1 MQNNKYI
8 HTNFYIDTVSRC
20 HSLLIV
26 LSGRCITESVFYIST
41 RKREVVIIK
50 RLEDDNMPYIICNN
64 DNYLHR
70 NKKNNFS
77 IVHNM
82 EEASKWSDAQ
92 KADNVC
98 TINAKELT
106 QKYGLEVK
114 YVSQENKV
122 INPPAKPIELEY
134 DILDKVKEI
143 SEFTKQIE
151 ERKLYLIEMIHT
163 VDLEIVDIEH
173 AAEFYNLNASQGYK
187 LYKLLHDS
195 RIKRRELKDELEK
208 INLSLG
214 TSIRSVNMENLER
227 SIIGLEHR
235 QYTPRINKELFGV

>member
-1 MQNNKYI
+1 
-8 HTNFYIDTVSRC
+8 
-20 HSLLIV
+20 
-26 LSGRCITESVFYIST
+26 
-41 RKREVVIIK
+41 
-50 RLEDDNMPYIICNN
+50 MPYIICNN

-70 NKKNNFS
+70 NKNNHLS
-77 IVHNM
+77 IVHTM
-82 EEASKWSDAQ
+82 EDATTWSDAQ
-92 KADNVC
+92 KADNIC
-98 TINAKELT
+98 IFNAKELV

-122 INPPAKPIELEY
+122 VNPPAKPIELEY

-151 ERKLYLIEMIHT
+151 ERRLYLMEMIHT

-187 LYKLLHDS
+187 LYKLLHDA
-195 RIKRRELKDELEK
+195 RNRRREYKNELEK

-214 TSIRSVNMENLER
+214 TSIRSTNMENLQR
-227 SIIGLEHR
+227 GILGLDNR

>member
-1 MQNNKYI
+1 MTYGELKE
-8 HTNFYIDTVSRC
+8 
-20 HSLLIV
+20 
-26 LSGRCITESVFYIST
+26 TETY
-41 RKREVVIIK
+41 
-50 RLEDDNMPYIICNN
+50 
-64 DNYLHR
+64 
-70 NKKNNFS
+70 
-77 IVHNM
+77 
-82 EEASKWSDAQ
+82 
-92 KADNVC
+92 
-98 TINAKELT
+98 INAKELT

-114 YVSQENKV
+114 YVSQENKI

>member
-1 MQNNKYI
+1 M
-8 HTNFYIDTVSRC
+8 S
-20 HSLLIV
+20 
-26 LSGRCITESVFYIST
+26 
-41 RKREVVIIK
+41 
-50 RLEDDNMPYIICNN
+50 YIICNN
-64 DNYLHR
+64 DNYLRRDGSNH
-70 NKKNNFS
+70 FS
-77 IVHNM
+77 IVHQM
-82 EEASKWSDAQ
+82 ENATTWSNIQ
-92 KADNVC
+92 KVNNVC
-98 TINAKELT
+98 TINAKELV

-122 INPPAKPIELEY
+122 VNPPAKPIELDY

-151 ERKLYLIEMIHT
+151 ERRLYLMEMIHT

-187 LYKLLHDS
+187 LYKLLHDA
-195 RIKRRELKDELEK
+195 RNRRREYKKELET

-214 TSIRSVNMENLER
+214 TSIRSTNMENLQR
-227 SIIGLEHR
+227 SILGLDGR

>member
-1 MQNNKYI
+1 
-8 HTNFYIDTVSRC
+8 
-20 HSLLIV
+20 
-26 LSGRCITESVFYIST
+26 
-41 RKREVVIIK
+41 
-50 RLEDDNMPYIICNN
+50 MPYIVCNN

-70 NKKNNFS
+70 SKKNHFS
-77 IVHNM
+77 VVHTM
-82 EEASKWSDAQ
+82 ENATTWSDAQ
-92 KADNVC
+92 KAGNVC
-98 TINAKELT
+98 TINAKDLVL
-106 QKYGLEVK
+106 KYRLEVK

-122 INPPAKPIELEY
+122 VNPPAKPIELKY

-151 ERKLYLIEMIHT
+151 ERRLYLIEMIHT

-187 LYKLLHDS
+187 LYKLLHDA
-195 RIKRRELKDELEK
+195 RNRRREYKDELEK

-214 TSIRSVNMENLER
+214 TSIRSTNMENLER
-227 SIIGLEHR
+227 SILGLDNR

>member
-1 MQNNKYI
+1 M
-8 HTNFYIDTVSRC
+8 
-20 HSLLIV
+20 
-26 LSGRCITESVFYIST
+26 
-41 RKREVVIIK
+41 
-50 RLEDDNMPYIICNN
+50 
-64 DNYLHR
+64 
-70 NKKNNFS
+70 
-77 IVHNM
+77 
-82 EEASKWSDAQ
+82 
-92 KADNVC
+92 
-98 TINAKELT
+98 
-106 QKYGLEVK
+106 EVK

-122 INPPAKPIELEY
+122 VSPPAKPIELDY
-134 DILDKVKEI
+134 DILDRIKEI

-151 ERKLYLIEMIHT
+151 ERRLYLMEMIHT
-163 VDLEIVDIEH
+163 IELEIVDIEH

-214 TSIRSVNMENLER
+214 TSIRSANMENLER